1 MRRFLGL
8 VALTLCSSL
17 AIAQL
22 AADRPIRILVPFSP
36 GGSVDGI
43 SRLLSERMG
52 ASLGT
57 TIIVENRLGA
67 GGAIA
72 ADALVKSKPDG
83 HTLLMGS
90 ASTHGTNSA
99 VYRNLTYDA
108 VRDFAPIS
116 MVARTPF
123 ILTVNASLPVNSTQ
137 ELIKYARANPGKLN
151 YASYGPGSSN
161 HLVTE
166 LFKGMANVDIVHIP
180 YKGSGPALVATLAG
194 DAAVFIDAIQNTASH
209 IKAGKLK
216 LLGVGTATR
225 SPLLPETP
233 TIAESG
239 VPGFEAIA
247 YYGLFAPAATPRP
260 TIDQLNKAVLTALA
274 VPEVRDR
281 LTASGNEVVGSSPE
295 ALGQAVAAEVAKWQ
309 KLVRD
314 RGMKFD

>member
-1 MRRFLGL
+1 MTRLLAFTLLMLFSSLGL
-8 VALTLCSSL
+8 
-17 AIAQL
+17 AQISH
-22 AADRPIRILVPFSP
+22 DRPVRVLVPFSP

-43 SRLLSERMG
+43 MRLLSEKMG

-57 TIIVENRLGA
+57 TIVVENRLGA

-99 VYRNLTYDA
+99 VYKDLRYDA

-123 ILTVNASLPVNSTQ
+123 ILTVNASVPVNSTQ
-137 ELIKYARANPGKLN
+137 ELINYARANPGKLN

-166 LFKGMANVDIVHIP
+166 LFKALANVDIVHIP

-194 DAAVFIDAIQNTASH
+194 DAAVFIDAIQNTQSH

-225 SPLLPETP
+225 SPLTPETP

-239 VPGFEAIA
+239 VPGFEAMA
-247 YYGLFAPAATPRP
+247 FYGLFAPAGTPRP
-260 TIDQLNKAVLTALA
+260 TVDQLNKAVLFALA
-274 VPEVRDR
+274 APEVRER
-281 LTASGNEVVGSSPE
+281 LIASGNEVVGSTPE
-295 ALGQAVAAEVAKWQ
+295 AFGQAVAAEVAKWQ
-309 KLVRD
+309 KLVRE
-314 RGMKFD
+314 RGLKFD